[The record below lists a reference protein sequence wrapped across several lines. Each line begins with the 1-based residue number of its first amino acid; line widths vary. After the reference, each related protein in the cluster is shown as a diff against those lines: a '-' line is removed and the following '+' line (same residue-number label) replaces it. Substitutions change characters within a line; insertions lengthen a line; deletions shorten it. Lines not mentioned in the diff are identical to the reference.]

1 MLLVNRLSS
10 LIFKLGEDWTLAGLG
25 AALMGIGSALTGWA
39 ALKSAGLKKKE
50 EEQKKEKEEEEHA
63 RDNPTG

>member
-1 MLLVNRLSS
+1 MLLVNRLAS

-39 ALKSAGLKKKE
+39 ALRSAGLKKKE
-50 EEQKKEKEEEEHA
+50 EEEEEHA